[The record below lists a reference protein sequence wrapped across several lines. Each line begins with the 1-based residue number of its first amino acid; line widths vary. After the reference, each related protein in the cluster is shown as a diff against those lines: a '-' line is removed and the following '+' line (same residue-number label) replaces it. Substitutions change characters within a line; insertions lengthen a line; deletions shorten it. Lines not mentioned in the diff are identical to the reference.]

1 MNPGIGAWRPAATL
15 AGVRLG
21 DLFNVLALMATQSG
35 HRRRVPGT
43 ATPARRYPAEVSCN
57 CEVEC
62 RVMDNVVG
70 LPTERPPARKA
81 NDPRE
86 IERLGWLLNT
96 ATILEPGD
104 LERERSWQLEVER
117 VLKGRPVASIEEQK
131 NDLAADMRELL
142 RIAHAVRHRVVESPG
157 TPRALPG
164 RRDYRL
170 R

>member
-1 MNPGIGAWRPAATL
+1 
-15 AGVRLG
+15 
-21 DLFNVLALMATQSG
+21 
-35 HRRRVPGT
+35 
-43 ATPARRYPAEVSCN
+43 
-57 CEVEC
+57 
-62 RVMDNVVG
+62 MDNVVG